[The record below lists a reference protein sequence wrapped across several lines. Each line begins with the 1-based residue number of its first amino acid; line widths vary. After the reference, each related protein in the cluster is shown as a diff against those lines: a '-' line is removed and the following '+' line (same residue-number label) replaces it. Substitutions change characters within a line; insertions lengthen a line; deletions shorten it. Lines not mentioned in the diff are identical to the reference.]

1 MEIQLRKALFAF
13 LLSVLFASSAYSETL
28 CKTQETVSFSCGF
41 KSKSVSVCR
50 NNEDA
55 LIYRFGKKDN
65 IELELESDIHF
76 SRTAYSGGGEGNLT
90 FHNGKYKYVIYSS
103 ISNGDWRDDGTR
115 EKIERAGIY
124 VVKGEKLLKDIQ
136 CQSFSG
142 KSFIHDLPVYEEE
155 EFLFY

>member
-1 MEIQLRKALFAF
+1 MRNSLLVLLFFVAF
-13 LLSVLFASSAYSETL
+13 TSNAHSETL

-50 NNEDA
+50 NDEGA

-124 VVKGEKLLKDIQ
+124 VVKDEKLLKDIQ

-155 EFLFY
+155 KFLFY

>member
-1 MEIQLRKALFAF
+1 MEVQLKKKLLVSLLFAVF
-13 LLSVLFASSAYSETL
+13 ISSAHSEVL

-50 NNEDA
+50 NDDDA
-55 LIYRFGKKDN
+55 LIYRFGKKYN

-76 SRTAYSGGGEGNLT
+76 SRTAFSGGGEGNLT

-103 ISNGDWRDDGTR
+103 ISNGDWRDDRTR

-142 KSFIHDLPVYEEE
+142 KTFIHDLPAHNIE
-155 EFLFY
+155 EFTYY